1 MWIGHKFV
9 GASIVG
15 WVTGNVIDAAP
26 WICLSKVLV
35 VLDFKSGILLS
46 HVSCLEVKLVCVQVW
61 ACLWKYAHSRVGVV
75 DHFTTC
81 VINIGLVANYKVHS
95 TVAKQLVFIQVFIY
109 FHWHHGEHTKPH
121 ACVSS
126 LIAHK
131 I

>member
-1 MWIGHKFV
+1 
-9 GASIVG
+9 
-15 WVTGNVIDAAP
+15 
-26 WICLSKVLV
+26 
-35 VLDFKSGILLS
+35 
-46 HVSCLEVKLVCVQVW
+46 
-61 ACLWKYAHSRVGVV
+61 V

-131 I
+131 ILILKMPICIEQLEIDYSTSF